1 MTEQEI
7 KTYFSE
13 TPVYKFDGTVEDL
26 HTMMVSLGIGYN
38 YLIDQYQIYVAPQ
51 GEIND
56 SRAVLI

>member
-7 KTYFSE
+7 KNYFGE
-13 TPVYKFDGTVEDL
+13 TAVYKFNGTVEDL
-26 HTMMVSLGIGYN
+26 HSLMVSLNTGYN

-51 GEIND
+51 GPIND